1 MITAQRLQN
10 DKTGTIAFIRAAM
23 KATTTTEDTTDKFC
37 IKMLHSLLPCHSYAY
52 TFLLTVHDQ
61 NLNLN

>member
-1 MITAQRLQN
+1 
-10 DKTGTIAFIRAAM
+10 M

-61 NLNLN
+61 NLISINKILIEAVI